1 MKVKKPIIPPFN
13 TFTEKELIYLAQQG
27 LSVPDTPI
35 DFTKELLGFKYDF
48 NTLSDNINLSEIGSF
63 KDEVKKLAK
72 EEKLK
77 TIPHYFNEKNPLKLC
92 ETLNY
97 SIIEPNKDNF
107 IEGKTLK
114 NTGIINNLFKDSLV
128 IYECINNKRYMRL
141 PFTEELLEFTENEQ
155 YDVISNFHKD
165 LEEISKKIVNLRIL
179 SKLPPV
185 KEIEANEDVISFTD
199 GLFNLKTSKKINK
212 ITLEN
217 IPKTHLDIEF
227 NYKPTETDKNQ
238 TKTILKYIFKD
249 PKMLIYR
256 LKDIFFNK
264 KILKGYTIVYGVSG
278 SGKTVF
284 LSSIFRKVN

>member
-1 MKVKKPIIPPFN
+1 
-13 TFTEKELIYLAQQG
+13 
-27 LSVPDTPI
+27 
-35 DFTKELLGFKYDF
+35 
-48 NTLSDNINLSEIGSF
+48 
-63 KDEVKKLAK
+63 
-72 EEKLK
+72 
-77 TIPHYFNEKNPLKLC
+77 
-92 ETLNY
+92 
-97 SIIEPNKDNF
+97 
-107 IEGKTLK
+107 
-114 NTGIINNLFKDSLV
+114 
-128 IYECINNKRYMRL
+128 MRL

-238 TKTILKYIFKD
+238 TKNHIKIYIQ
-249 PKMLIYR
+249 R
-256 LKDIFFNK
+256 
-264 KILKGYTIVYGVSG
+264 S
-278 SGKTVF
+278 
-284 LSSIFRKVN
+284 